1 MTTQDLLPYDA
12 VTPGEARVRD
22 LLVAALRLVS
32 RALDALAHRMTP
44 APKPPALDPV
54 LEFYGDASAPEG
66 ALYVDGRLVGQ
77 VLGANRL

>member
-12 VTPGEARVRD
+12 VSPGEARVRD
-22 LLVAALRLVS
+22 LLVAALRLMS
-32 RALDALAHRMTP
+32 RALDAMAHRVSP
-44 APKPPALDPV
+44 ARPQPALDPV

-66 ALYVDGRLVGQ
+66 ALYVDGKLVGQ

>member
-12 VTPGEARVRD
+12 VSPGEARLRD
-22 LLVAALRLVS
+22 LTAAALRLTS
-32 RALDALAHRMTP
+32 RVLDAMAHRMAP
-44 APKPPALDPV
+44 ARKPPALDPV

-66 ALYVDGRLVGQ
+66 ALYVDGQLVGL

>member
-12 VTPGEARVRD
+12 ASPAEARVRD
-22 LLVAALRLVS
+22 LMVAALRLMS
-32 RALDALAHRMTP
+32 RALDAMAHRMTP
-44 APKPPALDPV
+44 AHKPPVLDPV

-66 ALYVDGRLVGQ
+66 ALYVNGQLVGQ